1 MISSS
6 LSSLFF
12 WRCARPAVKSSAM
25 EPVSSLIT
33 ATRWPFQ
40 MKSQKAVNFPGKKSK
55 NEGRSQKSEK
65 EEPKKMQKIHKIL
78 LKQIHSKDTRCNT
91 VLGCGRHPGTQL
103 TERYGHSTSWYDI
116 THSIGC
122 DWWMKTRWLVV
133 RGSAATNQDYP
144 ISDATALQHCL
155 HRHYPYLLWCYL
167 IIVAILFIIIGSIKY
182 PPLWRPSRTFLW
194 VLSWLNQKSWSE
206 STFKSICNTLRIKGS
221 VWIEFKFCLQI

>member
-6 LSSLFF
+6 LS
-12 WRCARPAVKSSAM
+12 RCVRPAVKSSAM

-33 ATRWPFQ
+33 ATRWPFSNEFTN
-40 MKSQKAVNFPGKKSK
+40 KKVNFSGKKSK
-55 NEGRSQKSEK
+55 NEGRSQKSAK

-144 ISDATALQHCL
+144 ISDATALQHCR

-182 PPLWRPSRTFLW
+182 PPLWRLPELFYEYFPDSIT
-194 VLSWLNQKSWSE
+194 SP
-206 STFKSICNTLRIKGS
+206 FKSTCNTLRIKGS